1 MGQALPALLIH
12 WLFPAA
18 LVLAIACDLLGR
30 VIPNAVV
37 ALLAL
42 GFVTLCLLAQVPE
55 LPLRLLLASGVL
67 AVGFALFAQDVI
79 GAGDAKLA
87 AALALWL
94 DPAQFPVFT
103 LVCGGIGVVLVGIA
117 TWNARRAAPGR
128 IPSLPYGV
136 ALAGA
141 GLLLFPQ
148 SVLMAGL
155 A

>member
-1 MGQALPALLIH
+1 MGQTLPTLLVH

-18 LVLAIACDLLGR
+18 LVMAIACDLVGR
-30 VIPNAVV
+30 IIPNVV
-37 ALLAL
+37 VVVLAL
-42 GFVTLCLLAQVPE
+42 GFAALCLVAEVPE
-55 LPLRLLLASGVL
+55 LPMRLLLAAAVL
-67 AVGFALFAQDVI
+67 AVGFALFAQDII

-94 DPAQFPVFT
+94 DPAQFPAFT
-103 LVCGGIGVVLVGIA
+103 LLCAMIGVALVGAA
-117 TWNARRAAPGR
+117 TWNARHSSAGR

-148 SVLMAGL
+148 SILMAAL